1 MAQSTATVRLGV
13 DYISVGPIFA
23 TNTKKDVSA
32 PAGLEYLEYVVE
44 NIRLHFVV
52 LGVIKEHNITEVYRR
67 GARCIALVTE
77 IVGARDIDAKVRALK
92 KAMEK
97 TSF

>member
-32 PAGLEYLEYVVE
+32 PVGLEYLEYVVE
-44 NIRLHFVV
+44 NIRLHFVA
-52 LGVIKEHNITEVYRR
+52 LG
-67 GARCIALVTE
+67 
-77 IVGARDIDAKVRALK
+77 
-92 KAMEK
+92 
-97 TSF
+97 